1 MYQFSKSDEKNIYDP
16 KGNELARFIKKK
28 NPTKKCAWLNI
39 KSVKK
44 TTQ

>member
-16 KGNELARFIKKK
+16 KGKDSLKK